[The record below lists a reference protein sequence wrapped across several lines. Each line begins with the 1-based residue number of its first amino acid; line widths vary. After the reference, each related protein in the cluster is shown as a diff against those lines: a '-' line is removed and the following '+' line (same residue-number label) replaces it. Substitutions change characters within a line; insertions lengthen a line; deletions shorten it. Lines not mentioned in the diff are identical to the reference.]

1 MFLPRIPMRALIS
14 TFVSRKIFRSCGG
27 LMLIFT
33 EKVINTDLQAQT
45 EMNVGAEIKW
55 TWSRSVLRCISKEIY
70 IDVYAK
76 I

>member
-1 MFLPRIPMRALIS
+1 
-14 TFVSRKIFRSCGG
+14 
-27 LMLIFT
+27 MLIFT